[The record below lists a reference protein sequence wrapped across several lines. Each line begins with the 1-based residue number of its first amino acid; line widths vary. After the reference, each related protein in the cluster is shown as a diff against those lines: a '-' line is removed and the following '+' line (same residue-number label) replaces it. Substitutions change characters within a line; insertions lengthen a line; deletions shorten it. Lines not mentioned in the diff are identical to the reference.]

1 MIRLKITD
9 EQIEYAT
16 YLVNNCNYGR
26 RGKFDGDKSKQL
38 VGMLAQTVLADYL
51 KQPRPDISV
60 GFDGGYDYIIN
71 GKKVDVKCMSRK
83 GYMRGNYVHNLIAY
97 QKNYDVD
104 YYIFTSLNTTTNE
117 LEVCGVINKA
127 QFFSMADL
135 FEKGT
140 VRHKGKT
147 AFTLEAPTYELKQY
161 KLYLL
166 GNVDDVVDIYTKIR

>member
-26 RGKFDGDKSKQL
+26 RGKFDGDKSKPL

-51 KQPRPDISV
+51 KQPRPDTSE

-83 GYMRGNYVHNLIAY
+83 GYVIGNYVHNLIAY

-117 LEVCGVINKA
+117 LEVCGVINKE
-127 QFFSMADL
+127 QFFSKADL

>member
-51 KQPRPDISV
+51 KQPRPDTSE

-83 GYMRGNYVHNLIAY
+83 GYVIGNYVHNLIAY

-117 LEVCGVINKA
+117 LEVCGVINKE
-127 QFFSMADL
+127 QFFSKADL
-135 FEKGT
+135 YEKGT

-166 GNVDDVVDIYTKIR
+166 GNVDDVVDIHTKIR

>member
-71 GKKVDVKCMSRK
+71 NKKVDVKCMARK
-83 GYMRGNYVHNLIAY
+83 GYVIGNYVHNLIAY
-97 QKNYDVD
+97 QKDFDVD
-104 YYIFTSLNTTTNE
+104 YYMFTSLNTTTNE
-117 LEVCGVINKA
+117 LEVCGVIGKE

-140 VRHKGKT
+140 VRYKGKT

-161 KLYLL
+161 KLFLL
-166 GNVDDVVDIYTKIR
+166 GNVDDVVDIHTKIR

>member
-51 KQPRPDISV
+51 KQPRPDTSE

-83 GYMRGNYVHNLIAY
+83 GYVIGNYVHNLIAY

-117 LEVCGVINKA
+117 LEICGVIHKA

-161 KLYLL
+161 KLHLL

>member
-71 GKKVDVKCMSRK
+71 NKKVDVKCMARK
-83 GYMRGNYVHNLIAY
+83 GYVIGNYVHNLIAY

-104 YYIFTSLNTTTNE
+104 YYMFTSLNTTTNE
-117 LEVCGVINKA
+117 LEVCGVIGKE

-161 KLYLL
+161 KLFLL
-166 GNVDDVVDIYTKIR
+166 GNVDDVVDIHTKIR

>member
-51 KQPRPDISV
+51 KQPRPDISE

-83 GYMRGNYVHNLIAY
+83 GYMIGNYVHNLIAY

-117 LEVCGVINKA
+117 LEVCGVINKE
-127 QFFSMADL
+127 QFFSKADL
-135 FEKGT
+135 YEKGT

-161 KLYLL
+161 KLFLL
-166 GNVDDVVDIYTKIR
+166 GNVDDVVDIHTKIR

>member
-26 RGKFDGDKSKQL
+26 RGKFDGDKPKQL

-51 KQPRPDISV
+51 KQPRPDTSE

-83 GYMRGNYVHNLIAY
+83 GYMIGNYVHNLIAY

-117 LEVCGVINKA
+117 LEVCGVINKE
-127 QFFSMADL
+127 QFFSKADL
-135 FEKGT
+135 YEKGT

-161 KLYLL
+161 KLYLV
-166 GNVDDVVDIYTKIR
+166 GDVNDSVDIYTKIR

>member
-51 KQPRPDISV
+51 KQPRPDTSE

-83 GYMRGNYVHNLIAY
+83 GYVIGNYVHNLIAY

-117 LEVCGVINKA
+117 LEVCGVINKE
-127 QFFSMADL
+127 QFFSKADL
-135 FEKGT
+135 YEKGT

-161 KLYLL
+161 KLFLL

>member
-1 MIRLKITD
+1 MIKLKITD

-71 GKKVDVKCMSRK
+71 NKKVDVKCMARK
-83 GYMRGNYVHNLIAY
+83 GYVIGNYVHNLIAY
-97 QKNYDVD
+97 QKNYNVD

-117 LEVCGVINKA
+117 LEVCGVIGKE
-127 QFFSMADL
+127 QFFSKADL
-135 FEKGT
+135 YEKGT
-140 VRHKGKT
+140 VRYKGRT

-161 KLYLL
+161 KLFLL

>member
-83 GYMRGNYVHNLIAY
+83 GYVIGNYVHNLIAY

-117 LEVCGVINKA
+117 LEVCGVINKE
-127 QFFSMADL
+127 QFFSKADL
-135 FEKGT
+135 YEKGT

-161 KLYLL
+161 KLFLL
-166 GNVDDVVDIYTKIR
+166 GNVDDVVDIHTKIR

>member
-83 GYMRGNYVHNLIAY
+83 GYVIGNYVHNLIAY

-117 LEVCGVINKA
+117 LEVCGVINKE
-127 QFFSMADL
+127 QFFSKADL
-135 FEKGT
+135 YEKGT

>member
-51 KQPRPDISV
+51 KQPRPDTSE

-83 GYMRGNYVHNLIAY
+83 GYMIGNYVHNLIAY

-117 LEVCGVINKA
+117 LEVCGVINKE
-127 QFFSMADL
+127 QFFSKADL
-135 FEKGT
+135 YEKGT

-161 KLYLL
+161 KLFLL
-166 GNVDDVVDIYTKIR
+166 GNVDDVVDIHTKIR

>member
-1 MIRLKITD
+1 MIRLKLTD

-51 KQPRPDISV
+51 KQPRPDTSE

-83 GYMRGNYVHNLIAY
+83 GYVIGNYVHNLIAY

-117 LEVCGVINKA
+117 LEVCGVINKE
-127 QFFSMADL
+127 QFFSKADL
-135 FEKGT
+135 YEKGT

>member
-51 KQPRPDISV
+51 KQPRPDTSE

-83 GYMRGNYVHNLIAY
+83 GYVIGNYVHNLIAY

-117 LEVCGVINKA
+117 LEVCGVINKE
-127 QFFSMADL
+127 QFFSKADL
-135 FEKGT
+135 YEKGT

>member
-83 GYMRGNYVHNLIAY
+83 GYVIGNYVHNLIAY

-117 LEVCGVINKA
+117 LEVCGVINKE
-127 QFFSMADL
+127 QFFSKADL
-135 FEKGT
+135 YEKGT

-166 GNVDDVVDIYTKIR
+166 GNVDDVVDIHTKIR

>member
-83 GYMRGNYVHNLIAY
+83 GYVIGNYVHNLIAY

-117 LEVCGVINKA
+117 LEVCGVINKE
-127 QFFSMADL
+127 QFFSKADL
-135 FEKGT
+135 YEKGT

-161 KLYLL
+161 KLHLL
-166 GNVDDVVDIYTKIR
+166 GNVDDVVDIYTKVR

>member
-51 KQPRPDISV
+51 KQPRPDTSE

-83 GYMRGNYVHNLIAY
+83 GYVIGNYVHNLIAY

-117 LEVCGVINKA
+117 LEICGVINKE

-140 VRHKGKT
+140 VRHKGKI

-161 KLYLL
+161 KLYLV
-166 GNVDDVVDIYTKIR
+166 GDVNDSVDIYTKIR

>member
-51 KQPRPDISV
+51 KQPRPDTSE

-83 GYMRGNYVHNLIAY
+83 GYMIGNYVHNLIAY

-127 QFFSMADL
+127 QFFSKADL
-135 FEKGT
+135 YEKGT

-161 KLYLL
+161 KLFLL
-166 GNVDDVVDIYTKIR
+166 GNVDDVVDIHTKIR

>member
-51 KQPRPDISV
+51 KQPRPDTSE

-83 GYMRGNYVHNLIAY
+83 GYMIGNYVHNLIAY

-117 LEVCGVINKA
+117 LEVCGVINKE
-127 QFFSMADL
+127 QFFSKADL
-135 FEKGT
+135 YEKGT

-161 KLYLL
+161 KLHLL

>member
-51 KQPRPDISV
+51 KQPRPDTSE

-83 GYMRGNYVHNLIAY
+83 GYVIGNYVHNLIAY

-117 LEVCGVINKA
+117 LEVCGVINKE
-127 QFFSMADL
+127 QFFSKADL
-135 FEKGT
+135 YEKGT

-147 AFTLEAPTYELKQY
+147 VFTLEAPTYELKQY

>member
-1 MIRLKITD
+1 MIKLKITD

-71 GKKVDVKCMSRK
+71 NKKVDVKCMARK
-83 GYMRGNYVHNLIAY
+83 GYVIGNYVHNLIAY

-117 LEVCGVINKA
+117 LEVCGVIGKE
-127 QFFSMADL
+127 QFFSKADL
-135 FEKGT
+135 YEKGT
-140 VRHKGKT
+140 VRYKGRT

-161 KLYLL
+161 KLFLL

>member
-1 MIRLKITD
+1 MIRLKITN

-51 KQPRPDISV
+51 KQPRPDTSE

-83 GYMRGNYVHNLIAY
+83 GYVIGNYVHNLIAY

-117 LEVCGVINKA
+117 LEICGVINKE
-127 QFFSMADL
+127 QFFSKADL

-161 KLYLL
+161 KLFLM
-166 GNVDDVVDIYTKIR
+166 GNVDDVVDIHTKIR

>member
-51 KQPRPDISV
+51 KQPRPDTSE

-83 GYMRGNYVHNLIAY
+83 GYMIGNYVHNLIAY

-104 YYIFTSLNTTTNE
+104 YYIFTSLNTATNE
-117 LEVCGVINKA
+117 LEVCGVINKE
-127 QFFSMADL
+127 QFFSKADL
-135 FEKGT
+135 YEKGT

-161 KLYLL
+161 KLFLL

>member
-51 KQPRPDISV
+51 KQPRPDMSV

-83 GYMRGNYVHNLIAY
+83 GYVIGNYVHNLIAY

-117 LEVCGVINKA
+117 LEVCGVINKE
-127 QFFSMADL
+127 QFFSKADL
-135 FEKGT
+135 YEKGT

-147 AFTLEAPTYELKQY
+147 VFTLEAPTYELKQY

>member
-51 KQPRPDISV
+51 KQPRPDTSE

-83 GYMRGNYVHNLIAY
+83 GYVIGNYVHNLIAY

-104 YYIFTSLNTTTNE
+104 YYIFTSLNTTKNE
-117 LEVCGVINKA
+117 LEVCGVINKE
-127 QFFSMADL
+127 QFFSKADL
-135 FEKGT
+135 YEKGT

>member
-1 MIRLKITD
+1 MIRLKITN

-26 RGKFDGDKSKQL
+26 RGKFDGNKSNQL

-51 KQPRPDISV
+51 KQPRPEASE

-71 GKKVDVKCMSRK
+71 NKKVDVKCMTRK
-83 GYMRGNYVHNLIAY
+83 GYMIGNYVHNLIGY

-117 LEVCGVINKA
+117 LEVCGVINKE
-127 QFFSMADL
+127 QFFNLANL

-140 VRHKGKT
+140 VRYKGKT
-147 AFTLEAPTYELKQY
+147 AFILEAPTYELKQY
-161 KLYLL
+161 KLHLV
-166 GNVDDVVDIYTKIR
+166 GNVNDSVDIYTKIR